1 MTGIVDSLSEKKHAQ
16 RILEDAAGGKEID
29 LAISIST
36 DGAIDDED
44 VQMEVG
50 EELAMDPK
58 LKGKVGVKS
67 IKGVAHLMGNVESKE
82 LKKIAT
88 KTASKA
94 RGVTEVVNE
103 IKVGDNKEEDLF
115 HTQVRN
121 DDDG

>member
-1 MTGIVDSLSEKKHAQ
+1 M
-16 RILEDAAGGKEID
+16 
-29 LAISIST
+29 AISIST